1 MGNSGKLAVVS
12 AFVALALLVLAAVV
26 LEELVLYLFLGSVLL
41 CYLAS
46 LVQLF
51 NRRRYFVILLGAVGT
66 SLFIGCSIAFLRM
79 WGIAF
84 TQDANALGGSV
95 SAGSAVSTKDS
106 DIYFYLAAAAGVC
119 TLGVMFLGAVVP
131 SFGLRAAA
139 PVKRAAPAAKRA
151 PGQRNPAQRPGGQ
164 RRPAAQQRPAQAQRP
179 VKRPAAPTPG
189 AKRPA
194 TPAAKRPTPQV
205 TPAVKRPTPR
215 TPATPAKRPASS
227 ASSQRKPSPKR

>member
-1 MGNSGKLAVVS
+1 MINLMRHMGNSGKLAVVS

-131 SFGLRAAA
+131 SFGSRAAA
-139 PVKRAAPAAKRA
+139 PVKRAAPSPKRA
-151 PGQRNPAQRPGGQ
+151 PAQRKPAQRPSGQ
-164 RRPAAQQRPAQAQRP
+164 QRPAQQRPAQQRPAQAQRP
-179 VKRPAAPTPG
+179 VKRPAAL
-189 AKRPA
+189 
-194 TPAAKRPTPQV
+194 TPAAKRP
-205 TPAVKRPTPR
+205 APR

>member
-84 TQDANALGGSV
+84 TQDANALGGAV
-95 SAGSAVSTKDS
+95 STGSAISTKDS
-106 DIYFYLAAAAGVC
+106 DIYFYVAVAAGLG
-119 TLGVMFLGAVVP
+119 TLAVMFLGAVLP
-131 SFGLRAAA
+131 SFGSRAAA
-139 PVKRAAPAAKRA
+139 PVKRPTPAAKRA
-151 PGQRNPAQRPGGQ
+151 PAQRKSNQRPASQQRPG
-164 RRPAAQQRPAQAQRP
+164 AQAQRP
-179 VKRPAAPTPG
+179 DRRPATPAPKRPAPQ
-189 AKRPA
+189 A
-194 TPAAKRPTPQV
+194 TPAAKRP
-205 TPAVKRPTPR
+205 AARMPT
-215 TPATPAKRPASS
+215 TPAKRPASS